1 MLSKGGCVKYCL
13 ILVLLLTSNI
23 STAESFREGDD
34 YIRLEARVDT
44 GLAQDK
50 VQVLEFFWYGCV
62 HCYYLDSHLNKWL
75 GKQPEQVVFRRI
87 PSVMQKS
94 WLVHAQAFYAG
105 HRLAVHE
112 KVHTPLFE
120 ALHDRQLPL
129 NEMGGLADFM
139 AIKADLD
146 PVAIEDQM
154 LNMLTRAAVLEGVQ
168 LQKQYEVS
176 GVPTLII
183 NGKYAVNGRLAKGFS
198 RMVRVLDYL
207 VAKELALRQ

>member
-1 MLSKGGCVKYCL
+1 MKYCL
-13 ILVLLLTSNI
+13 ILVLLLLSN
-23 STAESFREGDD
+23 TAAAERFREGDD
-34 YIRLEARVDT
+34 YLRLETRIDT
-44 GLAQDK
+44 GLANGR

-62 HCYYLDSHLNKWL
+62 HCYYLDAHLNKWL
-75 GKQPEQVVFRRI
+75 GRQSDRVAFRRI

-105 HRLAVHE
+105 HRLGVHE
-112 KVHTPLFE
+112 EIHTPLFE

-176 GVPTLII
+176 GVPTLIV
-183 NGKYAVNGRLAKGFS
+183 NGKYVVNGRLAKGFS
-198 RMVRVLDYL
+198 RMVKILDYL
-207 VAKELALRQ
+207 VAKELALR